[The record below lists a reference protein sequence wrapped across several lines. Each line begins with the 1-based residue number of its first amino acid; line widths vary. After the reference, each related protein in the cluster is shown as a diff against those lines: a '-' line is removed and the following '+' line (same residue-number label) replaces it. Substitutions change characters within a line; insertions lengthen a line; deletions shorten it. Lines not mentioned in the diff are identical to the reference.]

1 MEQSYRTGTVLNK
14 VMQWLVLGYQTI
26 AVLVFLASL
35 FLANDWL
42 KNPFIGGFFEQ
53 TLVLNGVDTTEGGK
67 HWALYEQGFG
77 LRDQLLSVDD
87 RQISNANDL
96 RNVLVAHKTGDIVP
110 VTILPFGGTEKTVQV
125 TLQSFPRGDL
135 ISYFILPAS
144 LSLVF
149 LIISLWIF
157 GLRRTEPA
165 GRAFS
170 VMTSSLAIVIGSLFD
185 LYTSHRFTYLWTMAA
200 ALSAGAIIDLALGFP
215 QEARVVIGRP
225 YLRWIGY
232 LIGIGLGA
240 CGVVLA
246 WQALTGGW
254 RNLPVDDDHAMP
266 DWVAFAT
273 ISAGI
278 VLQMAIIGIAGFV
291 IASAILFVLIARGY
305 GSRRLLR
312 DTLIA
317 LVLSTAVYLLFTK
330 ALGLSLPAGLIVF

>member
-1 MEQSYRTGTVLNK
+1 MSAR
-14 VMQWLVLGYQTI
+14 
-26 AVLVFLASL
+26 A
-35 FLANDWL
+35 
-42 KNPFIGGFFEQ
+42 
-53 TLVLNGVDTTEGGK
+53 
-67 HWALYEQGFG
+67 
-77 LRDQLLSVDD
+77 
-87 RQISNANDL
+87 
-96 RNVLVAHKTGDIVP
+96 AH
-110 VTILPFGGTEKTVQV
+110 
-125 TLQSFPRGDL
+125 
-135 ISYFILPAS
+135 
-144 LSLVF
+144 
-149 LIISLWIF
+149 
-157 GLRRTEPA
+157 A
-165 GRAFS
+165 GEF
-170 VMTSSLAIVIGSLFD
+170 V
-185 LYTSHRFTYLWTMAA
+185 
-200 ALSAGAIIDLALGFP
+200 LALGLAALGAFILFETHTIAETTSYSGVGPRLFP
-215 QEARVVIGRP
+215 
-225 YLRWIGY
+225 Y

-330 ALGLSLPAGLIVF
+330 ALGLNLPAGLIVF